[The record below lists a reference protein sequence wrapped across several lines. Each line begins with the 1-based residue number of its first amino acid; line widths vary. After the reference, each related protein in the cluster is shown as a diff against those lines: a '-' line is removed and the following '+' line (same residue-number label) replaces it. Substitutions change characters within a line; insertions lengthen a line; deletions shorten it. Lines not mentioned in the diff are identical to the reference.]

1 MAIVLRALF
10 MGAFAVVVA
19 RVSSPQSETIWSVY
33 ETPGDLIRLALGFAV
48 CLWIVSHLFML
59 PRTTEGYRTWVYLGL
74 VVAPFAW
81 VVAIVIW

>member
-1 MAIVLRALF
+1 
-10 MGAFAVVVA
+10 
-19 RVSSPQSETIWSVY
+19 
-33 ETPGDLIRLALGFAV
+33 V